1 MEIISFIVLSLLGIL
16 SCIHIFIIM
25 INNAEYETE
34 KNIKKYFDIPIK
46 YCKFVLLIFYNPNK
60 TQFMK
65 RVQIPLL
72 SGIVATMFFS
82 LTSGIIEHRHT
93 EIIKTKVLKIEKMV
107 SGNKEPLSQFY
118 YVIHTEHEKMICY
131 IDPSH
136 DVYDSRMAEVLNP
149 NKVYTLQVSGK
160 KNSFFSK
167 RVLLKIIK

>member
-1 MEIISFIVLSLLGIL
+1 METLSYILLSSLGVLSAVYV
-16 SCIHIFIIM
+16 FIIM

-46 YCKFVLLIFYNPNK
+46 YCKFILLIFYNPNK
-60 TQFMK
+60 TLMK
-65 RVQIPLL
+65 RIQLPLL
-72 SGIVATMFFS
+72 SSIVCAMFFS

-93 EIIKTKVLKIEKMV
+93 EIIQTKVLKIQKMV
-107 SGNKEPLSQFY
+107 SGSKEPLSQFY

-131 IDPSH
+131 IDPTH
-136 DVYDSRMAEVLNP
+136 DVYDSRIAEKLNP

-160 KNSFFSK
+160 PNSIFSK